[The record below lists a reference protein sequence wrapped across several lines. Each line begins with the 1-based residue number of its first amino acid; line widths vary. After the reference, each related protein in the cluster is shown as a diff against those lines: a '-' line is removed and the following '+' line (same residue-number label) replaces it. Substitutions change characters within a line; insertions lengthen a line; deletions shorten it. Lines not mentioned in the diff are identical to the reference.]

1 MDTMSEILSGAIS
14 VAVLVVAMSATLLPM
29 YLWLRHRDKTV
40 KLPIDREQLLRLP
53 GYGLHEQLKDKQ
65 LDLVGNMILGVTI
78 VVFPFAFSSIR
89 AHVVNGTF
97 PYSVAI
103 VSTIALGYIGFKTLK
118 NLSQMNK
125 LRLGHAAELAT
136 AGELMLLQAQGYQ
149 IFHDIQAEK
158 FNIDHLAIGPNGVFA
173 IETKGR
179 HKRTEDSKESHKMA
193 FKDGKLVF
201 PSWTETDPIDQAA
214 RQAKWV
220 TQWLSK
226 ASGVKITAVPV
237 LVFPG
242 WFINLQ
248 SRPLFPILN
257 HKQLATALPRSGN
270 TQLSQEQINA
280 ICYQVA
286 QRSVQGPPAK

>member
-1 MDTMSEILSGAIS
+1 MSDFLSIVIS
-14 VAVLVVAMSATLLPM
+14 VSVVIAAMSATLVPM
-29 YLWLRHRDKTV
+29 YILIRQREKKLR
-40 KLPIDREQLLRLP
+40 LPIDKEQLLRLP
-53 GYGLHEQLKDKQ
+53 GYGLQEELRDKQ
-65 LDLVGNMILGVTI
+65 FAILGYLVLGLYA
-78 VVFPFAFSSIR
+78 VLSPFAFTSIKT
-89 AHVVNGTF
+89 HINTGTF
-97 PYSVAI
+97 PYLLSI
-103 VSTIALGYIGFKTLK
+103 TALGCLIFVAFKTVQNFNQLT
-118 NLSQMNK
+118 K
-125 LRLGHAAELAT
+125 LRLGHAAELAA

-149 IFHDIQAEK
+149 IFHDIQADK

-179 HKRTEDSKESHKMA
+179 HKRTEDSKENHKMA

-201 PSWTETDPIDQAA
+201 PSWTEADPIDQAL

-248 SRPLFPILN
+248 SRPPFPILN

-286 QRSVQGPPAK
+286 QRSVQGPPTK

>member
-1 MDTMSEILSGAIS
+1 MSEVVSVLIS
-14 VAVLVVAMSATLLPM
+14 VSVVIAAMSATLVPM
-29 YLWLRHRDKTV
+29 YILIRQREKNLR
-40 KLPIDREQLLRLP
+40 LPIDKEQLLRLP
-53 GYGLHEQLKDKQ
+53 GYGLQEELRDKQ
-65 LDLVGNMILGVTI
+65 FAILGYLVLGLYM
-78 VVFPFAFSSIR
+78 VLSPFAFVSIQTHIK
-89 AHVVNGTF
+89 AGNF
-97 PYSVAI
+97 PYLLCITALSGLLFVA
-103 VSTIALGYIGFKTLK
+103 FKTVRNFNQLT
-118 NLSQMNK
+118 K
-125 LRLGHAAELAT
+125 LRLGHAAELA
-136 AGELMLLQAQGYQ
+136 AAAELMLLQAQGYQ
-149 IFHDIQAEK
+149 IFHDIQADK

-201 PSWTETDPIDQAA
+201 PSWTETDPIVQAL

-226 ASGVKITAVPV
+226 ASGMKITAVPV

-248 SRPLFPILN
+248 SRPPFPILN